1 MTREAPPRPDASPWM
16 RRGSPDRRW
25 WPALAV
31 AGTALATTLG
41 GFVAAAALSDP
52 AGAPVGVPG
61 VVSVQPLSG
70 WEPAPTSSVADRPS
84 VRITRGSGTLIVVA
98 WGPFRGDAA
107 ALAVA
112 VRDDL
117 LEESLDQLSVSDE
130 LTPVVLDGG
139 SAGQRSTFVG
149 IDEASAVAV
158 EGEVTAVVSSDG
170 QGIVFVGL
178 APEGLLAFIDGDLHT
193 MVAAAVVGPS
203 A

>member
-1 MTREAPPRPDASPWM
+1 VTREAPPRPDASPWM

-31 AGTALATTLG
+31 AGVMLATTLG
-41 GFVAAAALSDP
+41 GFVTAAALSDP
-52 AGAPVGVPG
+52 AGAPVGVRG

-70 WEPAPTSSVADRPS
+70 WEPAPSGSVAGRPV
-84 VRITRGSGTLIVVA
+84 VRLTRGSGTLVVVA
-98 WGPFRGDAA
+98 WGPFLGDS
-107 ALAVA
+107 AVLTA
-112 VRDDL
+112 EVRDDL
-117 LEESLDQLSVSDE
+117 LGESLDRLSVSDE

-139 SAGQRSTFVG
+139 AEGLRSTFVG
-149 IDEASAVAV
+149 IDATSGGAV

-170 QGIVFVGL
+170 IAIVFVGL